1 VAPLVDLRRYSLPI
15 VPLRLVLGF
24 LFLGAA
30 RLAGVDPGPAARLF
44 GLGALL
50 FALTMLL
57 SPRRRTFWVRAG
69 EATPIDVAAPIA
81 AWAWTIA
88 RSTYPSTLGVTGLA
102 ALALP
107 FDPDLTAVLGGILAG
122 MGGVGAVFAIELLQW
137 ERRRRVR
144 LMSTTGLKTKL
155 YVRPTGGAA

>member
-24 LFLGAA
+24 VFLGAA
-30 RLAGVDPGPAARLF
+30 RLAGVDPGPSARLF

-50 FALTMLL
+50 FALAMLL
-57 SPRRRTFWVRAG
+57 SRRRRTFWVRAG
-69 EATPIDVAAPIA
+69 EATPIDAAAPIA

-107 FDPDLTAVLGGILAG
+107 LNPDLTALLGGILAG

-137 ERRRRVR
+137 ESQRGVR

-155 YVRPTGGAA
+155 YVRPAGGAA